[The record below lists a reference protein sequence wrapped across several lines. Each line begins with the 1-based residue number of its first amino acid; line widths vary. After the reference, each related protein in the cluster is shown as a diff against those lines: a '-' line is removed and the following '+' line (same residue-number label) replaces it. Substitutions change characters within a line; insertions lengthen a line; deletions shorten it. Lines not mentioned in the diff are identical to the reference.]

1 MKNRTRQTLKIF
13 WQHSRAYGWQPY
25 VLFFGMIVVTL
36 LRDANPLVYRSLI
49 NFIAAHTPGQSIS
62 PALRLIVFLFIL
74 NIARVLV
81 WRTIN
86 FLNAY
91 FQASVMR
98 DLVRTCYEYL
108 QKHSIG
114 YFNSNFVG
122 SLVTKVKRY
131 ERSFEQLSDQF
142 MFNLGRS
149 FVEIMIIIVI
159 LLWVYL
165 PLGLIVLGWAITY
178 IIYTYLYAQYKL
190 VYDIKRAEADTE
202 TTAQLADT
210 ITNNFNIKIFAK
222 YQKEFR
228 RFADVAQKQFLARK
242 KSWYLGTLGEVFQG
256 IYMISAEFFIMYWA
270 VIWWDRGILTLGDI
284 VLIQAYLIRIFDQ
297 LWDTG
302 KNIRTVYEALADANE
317 MTEILQIPHEVKD
330 APNARTLKVQKG
342 EVRIEN
348 VIFSYT
354 GADREDDQVLK
365 NFNLTIHA
373 GERIALVGQSG
384 GGKSTIVKLLLR
396 FFDLQAGKIFIDGQD
411 ISKCTQDS
419 LRANIGFVPQ
429 DPILFHRTL
438 MENIKYARP
447 EASDAEVIAA
457 SKLAHCHEFI
467 SSFTDKYE
475 TFVGE
480 RGIKL
485 SGGERQRIAIAR
497 AVLKNAPILMLDEA
511 TSSLDSESE
520 MYIQDALKALMK
532 GKTTIVVAHRLS
544 TIMQMDRI
552 LVIEGGHIVE
562 EGKHAELVKA
572 KKGIYQRLWE
582 IQAGG
587 FA

>member
-1 MKNRTRQTLKIF
+1 
-13 WQHSRAYGWQPY
+13 
-25 VLFFGMIVVTL
+25 
-36 LRDANPLVYRSLI
+36 
-49 NFIAAHTPGQSIS
+49 
-62 PALRLIVFLFIL
+62 
-74 NIARVLV
+74 
-81 WRTIN
+81 
-86 FLNAY
+86 
-91 FQASVMR
+91 MR